1 MKNNVFIK
9 SSICLGLYGAT
20 LFSSYAKDNVYNIVF
35 IMSDDHASRMI
46 SCYDK
51 SLMSTPNIDRIA
63 NDGVKFVNGFVANS
77 ISGPSRACLLT
88 GKHSCENKFYT
99 NAGAPFDGSQQT
111 FPKLLQKA
119 GYETAIV
126 GKWHLKSEPTGF
138 DYWEVLPDQ
147 GEYYNPVFLLPGGKK
162 VVNEGYATNII
173 TDKAIN
179 WLENIHNEDKPFCLM
194 VHHKAPHR
202 NWMADTCDLALFE
215 DKEIPLPKN
224 FYDNYGGRFAASKQ
238 EMRIQQHMKLQQDL
252 KVPVNGKYDKGYN
265 KAVERMTPE
274 QRAKWDEFYGK
285 IASEFNIDRDNTPE
299 WKYNRYIKDYMKTVQ
314 SLDRNIGRL
323 LDYLEEKGLM
333 DNTLVVYTSDQGF
346 YMGEHG
352 WFDKRFM
359 YEESMRTPIVMH
371 LPDGFDKKGNIIQL
385 VQNIDFAPTFLDLA
399 GVEIPSDIHGRSLL
413 PLFNDN
419 KDLKWRDALY
429 YHYYHFPGAHSVRK
443 HFGIRTERYKLI
455 RFYGDDVNEWEL
467 FDLNSDPSEM
477 NNIYEDNKHSDLVK
491 ELKLKLKELQIQY
504 HDPIVNE
511 VVN

>member
-1 MKNNVFIK
+1 MKINFFKESLCFGV
-9 SSICLGLYGAT
+9 SAVSALGA
-20 LFSSYAKDNVYNIVF
+20 FAKNDVYNIVF
-35 IMSDDHASRMI
+35 IMSDDHSQKMI
-46 SCYDK
+46 SCYDDRF
-51 SLMSTPNIDRIA
+51 MSTPNIDRIA
-63 NDGVKFVNGFVANS
+63 ADGVKFVNGFVANS
-77 ISGPSRACLLT
+77 ISGPSRACMLT

-99 NAGAPFDGSQQT
+99 NSGKPFDGSQQT

-147 GEYYNPVFLLPGGKK
+147 GDYYNPLFLLPGGKK
-162 VVNEGYATNII
+162 EINKGYATNII

-179 WLENIHNEDKPFCLM
+179 WLENIHDEKKPFCLL

-215 DKEIPLPKN
+215 DKEILLPDN
-224 FYDNYGGRFAASKQ
+224 FYDDYKGRSAAGKQ
-238 EMRIQQHMKLQQDL
+238 AMTIKKHMKLQQDL

-265 KAVERMTPE
+265 KGVERMSPE
-274 QRAKWDEFYGK
+274 QREKWDEFYGK
-285 IASEFNIDRDNTPE
+285 IAAEFDIKKDNTPE
-299 WKYNRYIKDYMKTVQ
+299 WRYDRYIKDYMKTVV

-323 LDYLEEKGLM
+323 LDYLEKEGLM
-333 DNTLVVYTSDQGF
+333 DNTLIVYTSDQGF

-371 LPDGFDKKGNIIQL
+371 LPKGFSKHGDVTEL

-399 GVEIPSDIHGRSLL
+399 GVKVPSDIHGESLL
-413 PLFNDN
+413 PLFREDKNV
-419 KDLKWRDALY
+419 KWRDALY

-443 HFGIRTERYKLI
+443 HFGIRTDRYKLM

-467 FDLNSDPSEM
+467 FDLKSDPSEM
-477 NNIYEDNKHSDLVK
+477 KNIYSEYKNSELVK
-491 ELKLKLKELQIQY
+491 SLKAELKELQKQY
-504 HDPIVNE
+504 NDPIVNE
-511 VVN
+511 QFD